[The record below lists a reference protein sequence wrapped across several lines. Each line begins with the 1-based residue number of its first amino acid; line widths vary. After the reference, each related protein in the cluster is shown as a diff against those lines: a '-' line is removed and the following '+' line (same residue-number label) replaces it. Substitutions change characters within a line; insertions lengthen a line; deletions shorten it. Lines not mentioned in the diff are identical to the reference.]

1 MIAQAAASTVSTR
14 VHWPLQSLYKDL
26 RVRYGIKVGLAGL
39 LALYCTLVLR
49 LEHPNWSILTVVVMM
64 NSQFVGS
71 ITIKAIL
78 RVSGTISGAL
88 LGIWLCGS
96 YASSPVILLTAVFF
110 VIAFATYKFGQYPAS
125 QTPYFHFLV
134 GLTMLTVATYGIDAP
149 DQIWE
154 TGINRMLEVLVGAM
168 SSLVVTS
175 VLWPRYAREEFF
187 EAGRAALETA
197 SKLLSI
203 ETEAYV
209 HGQKVAEGVDQ
220 IRATFAQQL
229 STLRTLLQAG
239 ARESTLFRARLAN
252 YHAFLVSLTDLFQSA
267 LDLER
272 RRQDESPILVN
283 LRDELEAVNAA
294 IMEEFAI
301 LTQPRLRHEKL
312 PPSQLKER
320 FALLEEKVGAIRA
333 GPEKPFLTLPMG
345 VVTAFLGHFSA
356 IHAVCADLEDI
367 RSAAEGLPRFG
378 QLPPEHKAAWD
389 FHPSIDWFWVKMGIK
404 GGLAAVIALLLLR
417 WIHPPGP
424 AAIPLGA
431 WVFTILSRPFVRA
444 GGPGDLRIM
453 QRTFFA
459 GLCFIPTVGI
469 LHLSTPAL
477 SYYSVMNAA
486 LFGILFVFGFL
497 TARMPGLTFGPQ
509 VVVLGISVFVGLNP
523 QVPVPSLTIIESFL
537 GLMLGMVI
545 AAVVGRAIWP
555 VLPQMLFRD
564 DMLKFFIQLKALLNR
579 EPHQEKIRTQLAM
592 LPVEALQATQQIR
605 MTGFSSEERTR
616 IIRLIRGLQSLVMQS
631 TALIS
636 EGPQIPEA
644 INAAVRP
651 EFEPLEK
658 EFDKMLDS
666 FVLCFREGDARRQF
680 PSLHDA
686 LARLDQGLGRIR
698 DSGLFADQ
706 KLDVVIHT
714 LDLANRY
721 QAIAEALEECS
732 SALQTLQLERYL
744 GDYAL

>member
-1 MIAQAAASTVSTR
+1 MIARAEASVVSRR
-14 VHWPLQSLYKDL
+14 VEWPLQSLYGDL

-39 LALYCTLVLR
+39 LALYCSLVLR

-71 ITIKAIL
+71 ITVKAML

-96 YASSPVILLTAVFF
+96 YASSPVILLTSVFF

-134 GLTMLTVATYGIDAP
+134 GLTMLTVTTYGVDAP

-154 TGINRMLEVLVGAM
+154 TGINRMLEVLVGAL
-168 SSLVVTS
+168 SALVVTS

-197 SKLLSI
+197 GKLLTI

-220 IRATFAQQL
+220 IRVTFGQQL
-229 STLRTLLQAG
+229 SALRTLLQAG
-239 ARESTLFRARLAN
+239 ARESTYFRARLAN
-252 YHAFLVSLTDLFQSA
+252 YHAFLVALTDLFQST

-272 RRQDESPILVN
+272 RRQNESPILEN

-294 IMEEFAI
+294 IAEEFAI
-301 LTQPRLRHEKL
+301 LTRPRPRHEKL

-320 FALLEEKVGAIRA
+320 FALLEEKVSAIRD
-333 GPEKPFLTLPMG
+333 GPEKLFRTLPVA
-345 VVTAFLGHFSA
+345 VVTAFLGHYSA
-356 IHAVCADLEDI
+356 IRAVSADLEDI

-378 QLPPEHKAAWD
+378 QVPPEHKSVWD

-404 GGLAAVIALLLLR
+404 GGLAAVIAVLLLR
-417 WIHPPGP
+417 WINPPGP
-424 AAIPLGA
+424 AAIPLAA

-444 GGPGDLRIM
+444 GGPGDLRIF
-453 QRTFFA
+453 QRAFFA
-459 GLCFIPTVGI
+459 GLCFIPTVAI

-477 SYYSVMNAA
+477 SFYCVMNAA

-497 TARMPGLTFGPQ
+497 TARMPGLTFGTQ

-523 QVPVPSLTIIESFL
+523 EQPVPSLTIIESFL
-537 GLMLGMVI
+537 GLALGIVI
-545 AAVVGRAIWP
+545 AAVVGRVIWP
-555 VLPQMLFRD
+555 VLPQILFRD
-564 DMLKFFIQLKALLNR
+564 DMLKFFVQLKALLNR
-579 EPHQEKIRTQLAM
+579 EPHQEKIRTQLAI
-592 LPVEALQATQQIR
+592 LPVEALQATHQIR
-605 MTGFSSEERTR
+605 MTSFSSEERAR
-616 IIRLIRGLQSLVMQS
+616 IVRLIRGLQSLVMQCA
-631 TALIS
+631 ALIS
-636 EGPQIPEA
+636 ERPQIPET
-644 INAAVRP
+644 INAALRAQ
-651 EFEPLEK
+651 FEPLEK
-658 EFDKMLDS
+658 EFDRMLDS
-666 FVLCFREGDARRQF
+666 FALCFREGDARRPF

-686 LARLDQGLGRIR
+686 LGRLDQGLEKIR
-698 DSGLFADQ
+698 ESGLLADQ
-706 KLDVVIHT
+706 KLDVVMQT

-732 SALQTLQLERYL
+732 SALQTLQLDRYL

>member
-14 VHWPLQSLYKDL
+14 VEWPLQSLYKDL

-39 LALYCTLVLR
+39 LALYCSLVLR

-71 ITIKAIL
+71 ITVKAIL

-96 YASSPVILLTAVFF
+96 YASSPVVLLTAVFF

-134 GLTMLTVATYGIDAP
+134 GLTMLTVATYGVDAP

-154 TGINRMLEVLVGAM
+154 TGINRMLEVLVGAL

-197 SKLLSI
+197 SKLLKI
-203 ETEAYV
+203 ETEAYA

-220 IRATFAQQL
+220 IRVTFAQQL

-272 RRQDESPILVN
+272 RRQDESPILEN
-283 LRDELEAVNAA
+283 LRDELEAVNTA
-294 IMEEFAI
+294 ISEEFAI
-301 LTQPRLRHEKL
+301 LTRPRPRREKL

-320 FALLEEKVGAIRA
+320 FALLEEKVNAIRG
-333 GPEKPFLTLPMG
+333 GPEKLFLTLPVA
-345 VVTAFLGHFSA
+345 VVTAFLGHYSA

-378 QLPPEHKAAWD
+378 QLPPEDKPAWD
-389 FHPSIDWFWVKMGIK
+389 FHPRIDWFWVKMGIK

-417 WIHPPGP
+417 WINPPGT

-459 GLCFIPTVGI
+459 ALCFIPTVAI

-477 SYYSVMNAA
+477 AYYSVMNAA

-523 QVPVPSLTIIESFL
+523 QQPVPSLTIIEAFL
-537 GLMLGMVI
+537 GLTLGMVI
-545 AAVVGRAIWP
+545 AAVVGRVIWP
-555 VLPQMLFRD
+555 VLPQILFRD
-564 DMLKFFIQLKALLNR
+564 DMLKFFVQLKALLNR

-592 LPVEALQATQQIR
+592 LPVEALQAAHQIR
-605 MTGFSSEERTR
+605 MTGFSSAERTR
-616 IIRLIRGLQSLVMQS
+616 IIRFIRGLQSLVMQS
-631 TALIS
+631 AALIS
-636 EGPQIPEA
+636 ERPQIPET
-644 INAAVRP
+644 INAALRA
-651 EFEPLEK
+651 ELEPLDK

-666 FVLCFREGDARRQF
+666 FVLCFRESDCRRPF
-680 PSLHDA
+680 PSLRDA
-686 LARLDQGLGRIR
+686 LARLDQGLGKIR
-698 DSGLFADQ
+698 DSGLLVDQ
-706 KLDVVIHT
+706 KLDVVTHT
-714 LDLANRY
+714 LELANRY

-732 SALQTLQLERYL
+732 SALQTLELERYL

>member
-1 MIAQAAASTVSTR
+1 MIAHAEASTVATR
-14 VHWPLQSLYKDL
+14 VEWPLQSLYRDL
-26 RVRYGIKVGLAGL
+26 RVRYGIKVGLAAL
-39 LALYCTLVLR
+39 LALYCSLVLR

-71 ITIKAIL
+71 ITVKAIL

-110 VIAFATYKFGQYPAS
+110 VIAIATYKFGQYPAS

-134 GLTMLTVATYGIDAP
+134 GLTMLTVATYGVDAP

-168 SSLVVTS
+168 SALVVTS

-187 EAGRAALETA
+187 EAARGALETA

-209 HGQKVAEGVDQ
+209 HGQKIAGGVDQ
-220 IRATFAQQL
+220 IRVAFAQQL

-239 ARESTLFRARLAN
+239 ARESSFFRARLAN
-252 YHAFLVSLTDLFQSA
+252 YHAFLVALTDLFQSA

-272 RRQDESPILVN
+272 RRQDESPILEN
-283 LRDELEAVNAA
+283 LRGELEAVNAA
-294 IMEEFAI
+294 ISEEFAI
-301 LTQPRLRHEKL
+301 LTRPRPGHEKL
-312 PPSQLKER
+312 LPSQLRER
-320 FALLEEKVGAIRA
+320 FALLEEKVGAIRG
-333 GPEKPFLTLPMG
+333 GPEKLFLTLPVG
-345 VVTAFLGHFSA
+345 VVAAFLGHYSA
-356 IHAVCADLEDI
+356 IHAVCGDLEDI

-378 QLPPEHKAAWD
+378 HLPPEHKPVWD

-417 WIHPPGP
+417 WINPPGS

-444 GGPGDLRIM
+444 GGPGDLRIL

-459 GLCFIPTVGI
+459 GLCFIPTVAI
-469 LHLSTPAL
+469 LHLSTAAL
-477 SYYSVMNAA
+477 SYYCVMNAA

-497 TARMPGLTFGPQ
+497 TARMPGLTFGTQ

-523 QVPVPSLTIIESFL
+523 QQPVPSLTIIESFL

-545 AAVVGRAIWP
+545 AAVVGRVIWP
-555 VLPQMLFRD
+555 VLPQILFRD
-564 DMLKFFIQLKALLNR
+564 DMLKFFVQLKALLNR
-579 EPHQEKIRTQLAM
+579 EPHQEKIRTQLAI
-592 LPVEALQATQQIR
+592 LPVEALQATHQIR

-686 LARLDQGLGRIR
+686 LARLDQGLARIR

>member
-1 MIAQAAASTVSTR
+1 MIARAEASVVSTR
-14 VHWPLQSLYKDL
+14 VEWPLQSLYGDL

-39 LALYCTLVLR
+39 LALYCSLVLR

-71 ITIKAIL
+71 ITVKAML

-96 YASSPVILLTAVFF
+96 YASSPVVLLTAVFF
-110 VIAFATYKFGQYPAS
+110 IIAFATYKFGQYPAS

-134 GLTMLTVATYGIDAP
+134 GLTMLTVTTYGVDAP

-154 TGINRMLEVLVGAM
+154 TGINRMLEVLVGAL

-175 VLWPRYAREEFF
+175 VIWPRYAREEFF

-197 SKLLSI
+197 SKLLTI

-209 HGQKVAEGVDQ
+209 RGQKVAGGVDQ
-220 IRATFAQQL
+220 IRVTFGQQL
-229 STLRTLLQAG
+229 SGLRTLLQAG
-239 ARESTLFRARLAN
+239 ARESSYFRARLAN
-252 YHAFLVSLTDLFQSA
+252 YHAFLVALTDLFQSA

-272 RRQDESPILVN
+272 RRQNESPILEN
-283 LRDELEAVNAA
+283 LRDEMEAVNAA
-294 IMEEFAI
+294 IAEEFAI
-301 LTQPRLRHEKL
+301 LTRARPRHEKS

-320 FALLEEKVGAIRA
+320 FALLEEKVTAIRG
-333 GPEKPFLTLPMG
+333 GPEKLFRTLPVA
-345 VVTAFLGHFSA
+345 VVTAFLGHYSA
-356 IHAVCADLEDI
+356 IRAVCADLEDI

-378 QLPPEHKAAWD
+378 QLPPEHKPVWD

-404 GGLAAVIALLLLR
+404 GGLSAVIAVLLLR
-417 WIHPPGP
+417 WINPPGP
-424 AAIPLGA
+424 AAIPLAA

-444 GGPGDLRIM
+444 GGPGDLRIF
-453 QRTFFA
+453 QRAFFA
-459 GLCFIPTVGI
+459 GLCFIPTVAI

-477 SYYSVMNAA
+477 SFYCVMNAA

-497 TARMPGLTFGPQ
+497 TARMPGLTFGTQ

-523 QVPVPSLTIIESFL
+523 EQPVPSLTIIESFL
-537 GLMLGMVI
+537 GLTLGIAI
-545 AAVVGRAIWP
+545 AAVVGRLIWP
-555 VLPQMLFRD
+555 VLPQILFRD
-564 DMLKFFIQLKALLNR
+564 DMLKFFVQLKALLNR
-579 EPHQEKIRTQLAM
+579 EPHQEKIRTQLAI
-592 LPVEALQATQQIR
+592 LPVEALQATHQIR
-605 MTGFSSEERTR
+605 MTSFSSEERAR
-616 IIRLIRGLQSLVMQS
+616 IVRLIRGLQSLVMQS
-631 TALIS
+631 AALIS
-636 EGPQIPEA
+636 EKPQIPET
-644 INAAVRP
+644 INAALRAQL
-651 EFEPLEK
+651 EPLEK

-666 FVLCFREGDARRQF
+666 FVLCFREGDARRPF
-680 PSLHDA
+680 PSLRDA
-686 LARLDQGLGRIR
+686 LAKLDQGLEKIR
-698 DSGLFADQ
+698 QSGLLTDQ
-706 KLDVVIHT
+706 KLDVVMHT
-714 LDLANRY
+714 LDLVNRY

>member
-1 MIAQAAASTVSTR
+1 MIARAEASAVSTR
-14 VHWPLQSLYKDL
+14 IEWPLQSLFGDL
-26 RVRYGIKVGLAGL
+26 RVQYGIKVGFAGL
-39 LALYCTLVLR
+39 LALYCSLVLR

-71 ITIKAIL
+71 ITVKAIL

-110 VIAFATYKFGQYPAS
+110 IIAFATYKFGQYPAS

-134 GLTMLTVATYGIDAP
+134 GLTMLTVTTYGIDAP
-149 DQIWE
+149 NQIWE
-154 TGINRMLEVLVGAM
+154 TGLNRMLEVLVGSLSA
-168 SSLVVTS
+168 LVVTS

-187 EAGRAALETA
+187 EAGRAALATA
-197 SKLLSI
+197 SKLLAI

-209 HGQKVAEGVDQ
+209 RGQKVAEGVDQ
-220 IRATFAQQL
+220 IRAAFGQQL

-239 ARESTLFRARLAN
+239 ARESTYFRARLAN
-252 YHAFLVSLTDLFQSA
+252 YHAFLVALTDLFQSA

-272 RRQDESPILVN
+272 RRQDESPILEN
-283 LRDELEAVNAA
+283 LRDELESVNAA
-294 IMEEFAI
+294 IAEEFAI
-301 LTQPRLRHEKL
+301 LSQPRPRYDKL
-312 PPSQLKER
+312 PPSRLKER
-320 FALLEEKVGAIRA
+320 FALLEEKVSAFRG
-333 GPEKPFLTLPMG
+333 GPDKPFLNLPIG
-345 VVTAFLGHFSA
+345 VVTAFLGHYSA
-356 IHAVCADLEDI
+356 LHAVCADLEDI

-378 QLPPEHKAAWD
+378 QLPPEHQPVWD
-389 FHPSIDWFWVKMGIK
+389 FHPNIDWFWVKMGIK
-404 GGLAAVIALLLLR
+404 GGLAAVIALTLLR
-417 WIHPPGP
+417 WINPPGP

-444 GGPGDLRIM
+444 GGPGDLRIL

-459 GLCFIPTVGI
+459 ALCFIPTVAI

-477 SYYSVMNAA
+477 AYYSVMNSA

-497 TARMPGLTFGPQ
+497 TARLPGLTFGTQ

-523 QVPVPSLTIIESFL
+523 QQPVPSLTIIESFL
-537 GLMLGMVI
+537 GLTLGMVI
-545 AAVVGRAIWP
+545 AAVVGRVFWP

-564 DMLKFFIQLKALLNR
+564 DMLKFFVQLKALLNR
-579 EPHQEKIRTQLAM
+579 EPHQEKIRTQLAI

-605 MTGFSSEERTR
+605 MTGFSAEERAR
-616 IIRLIRGLQSLVMQS
+616 IVRLIRGLQSLVMQS
-631 TALIS
+631 SALIS
-636 EGPQIPEA
+636 ERPQIPEA
-644 INAAVRP
+644 INAALLP

-658 EFDKMLDS
+658 EFEKMLDR
-666 FVLCFREGDARRQF
+666 FVLCFHEGDCRRPF
-680 PSLHDA
+680 PSLRDA
-686 LARLDQGLGRIR
+686 LARFDQGLERFR
-698 DSGLFADQ
+698 DSRLLVDQ
-706 KLDVVIHT
+706 KLDVVMHS
-714 LDLANRY
+714 LELANRY

-732 SALQTLQLERYL
+732 SALQTLELERYL